1 MMVSHRLILAAF
13 GSMLVCAAN
22 ATEIVASCGPSEG
35 YGYFIAGGAIPFE
48 KAAWIQDGLSDRTVL
63 TKNGS
68 DYDILIVR
76 DDGTTTTA
84 TSSGAKVFV
93 LAQTSDAIIVL
104 AIYPGLYERY
114 MFRFSPQREVIWGST
129 RWDSP
134 VNKDSLYRAECSQ
147 K

>member
-1 MMVSHRLILAAF
+1 
-13 GSMLVCAAN
+13 
-22 ATEIVASCGPSEG
+22 
-35 YGYFIAGGAIPFE
+35 
-48 KAAWIQDGLSDRTVL
+48 L

-93 LAQTSDAIIVL
+93 LAQTTDAIIVL

-114 MFRFSPQREVIWGST
+114 MFRFSPQREVIWAARDGIL
-129 RWDSP
+129 P
-134 VNKDSLYRAECSQ
+134 
-147 K
+147 